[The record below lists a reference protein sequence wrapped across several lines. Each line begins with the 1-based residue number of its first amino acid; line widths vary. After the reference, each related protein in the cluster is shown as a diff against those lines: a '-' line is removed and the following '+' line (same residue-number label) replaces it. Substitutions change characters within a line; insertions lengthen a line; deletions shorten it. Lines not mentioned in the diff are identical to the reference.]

1 MTHQEPTP
9 ILTPDAQARI
19 EATLTDAAPT
29 PGRSHAPPPFAL
41 AHIRRAEPKDT
52 AAAWAVEQAAFSE
65 SDRFSLR
72 QTAGLITNPRA
83 RVFVAE
89 AEGDIVAWIAMLTRR
104 GRSGLTGRLYTVAV
118 SPSEAG
124 RGLGRRLATH
134 AVEALEAEGV
144 RRIYLEVRQENH
156 RAITLYESMG
166 FRIVRH
172 LPMYYGEDSPG
183 YRMLRQ
189 VSH

>member
-9 ILTPDAQARI
+9 ILTPDAHARI
-19 EATLTDAAPT
+19 DAALTDAAPAS
-29 PGRSHAPPPFAL
+29 GRPHAPPAR
-41 AHIRRAEPKDT
+41 IRRAEPRDT
-52 AAAWAVEQAAFSE
+52 AAAWAVEQAAFAE

-104 GRSGLTGRLYTVAV
+104 GRSGVTGRLYTVAV

-134 AVEALEAEGV
+134 AVEALESEGV
-144 RRIYLEVRQENH
+144 RRIYLEVRQENR
-156 RAITLYESMG
+156 RAIALYESMG
-166 FRIVRH
+166 FRVVQH
-172 LPMYYGEDSPG
+172 LPMYYGEHSPG

-189 VSH
+189 IPRPR

>member
-1 MTHQEPTP
+1 MTQPEPTP
-9 ILTPDAQARI
+9 ILSTDAHVRI
-19 EATLTDAAPT
+19 DAAISDAAPAS
-29 PGRSHAPPPFAL
+29 GRAIVPAPTAR
-41 AHIRRAEPKDT
+41 IRRAEPKDT
-52 AAAWAVEQAAFSE
+52 AAAWAVEQSAFTE
-65 SDRFSLR
+65 TDRFSLR

-89 AEGDIVAWIAMLTRR
+89 TEGDIVAWIAMLTRR
-104 GRSGLTGRLYTVAV
+104 SRSGVTGRLYTVAV

-144 RRIYLEVRQENH
+144 TRIYLEVRQENR
-156 RAITLYESMG
+156 RAIALYESMG
-166 FRIVRH
+166 FRIVQH
-172 LPMYYGEDSPG
+172 LPMYYGENSPG

-189 VSH
+189 HPAPR

>member
-1 MTHQEPTP
+1 MTQPEPTP
-9 ILTPDAQARI
+9 ILTPDAHARI
-19 EATLTDAAPT
+19 DAVIAET
-29 PGRSHAPPPFAL
+29 PVAAQAVR
-41 AHIRRAEPKDT
+41 IRRAEPKDT
-52 AAAWAVEQAAFSE
+52 AAAWAVEQAAFAE

-89 AEGDIVAWIAMLTRR
+89 SEGDIVAWIAMLTRR
-104 GRSGLTGRLYTVAV
+104 NRSGLTGRLYTVAV
-118 SPSEAG
+118 SPSQAG

-156 RAITLYESMG
+156 RAITLYRSMG
-166 FRIVRH
+166 FRIVQH

-189 VSH
+189 HPESHRR